1 MRFEWDP
8 VKAART
14 KSRRG
19 ISFEE
24 AESVFLD
31 PYALSRFDAE
41 HSDAEDRYIRIGRIA
56 AGVITVVY
64 TDRRE
69 NIRRIIS
76 VRKATRKEQ
85 EAYYEQ

>member
-1 MRFEWDP
+1 MELGATYEEFFNSFRGFLIHALVGRVP
-8 VKAART
+8 VK
-14 KSRRG
+14 
-19 ISFEE
+19 
-24 AESVFLD
+24 L
-31 PYALSRFDAE
+31 
-41 HSDAEDRYIRIGRIA
+41 HRYIRIGRIA

>member
-8 VKAART
+8 AKAAKT
-14 KSRRG
+14 KAKRG

-24 AESVFLD
+24 AEVVFLD
-31 PYALSRFDAE
+31 PYSLSRYDAE
-41 HSDAEDRYIRIGRIA
+41 HSDTEERYIRIGRIV

-64 TDRRE
+64 TDRPG

-76 VRKATRKEQ
+76 VRKAVRKEE